1 MTLKKILLF
10 PFAVLY
16 GIITSFRNLL
26 YDWKI
31 LKSKSFDVH
40 TICVGNLSVGGTGKT
55 PHVEYLIKLLQSDFK
70 IATLSRGYKRKTS
83 GFVQATSSSNALDI
97 GDEPLQY
104 KTKNPNIDV
113 CVDADRVNGVKKI
126 LEFLDPPKVILLD
139 DAFQHRALNSELKIV
154 ISEFT
159 NIFLNDCMMPSG
171 TLRESKKAINR
182 ADIIIVSKTPEKT
195 TAVEIR
201 NLIKDLKPL
210 AHQQLFFTWLKYGE
224 LTSFQNNQETI
235 DTLNDLFRY
244 RIVLFTG
251 IGNPAPMRTYLKEYA
266 SDVKHIEY
274 SDHYQFTLQ
283 DIIEI
288 RAELDA
294 IEGGNKI
301 VVTTEKDA
309 MRLRSGDLQD
319 IANTLP
325 LYVLP
330 IEVDFKDKTQEFNE
344 TIINYVRT
352 NKFYHKKY
360 S

>member
-1 MTLKKILLF
+1 MTLKKILFF
-10 PFAVLY
+10 PFAVIY
-16 GIITSFRNLL
+16 GTITSLRNLL
-26 YDWKI
+26 YDWNI

-40 TICVGNLSVGGTGKT
+40 TICVGNLAVGGTGKT
-55 PHVEYLIKLLQSDFK
+55 PHIEYLINLLKNEFK
-70 IATLSRGYKRKTS
+70 IATLSRGYKRKTT
-83 GFVQATSSSNALDI
+83 GFIHADNSSSVLDI

-104 KTKNPNIDV
+104 KTKYPNIDV
-113 CVDADRVNGVKKI
+113 CVDSDRVNGVKKI
-126 LEFLDPPKVILLD
+126 LSFSAAPNVILLD

-154 ISEFT
+154 VSEYT
-159 NIFLNDCMMPSG
+159 NLFLNDCIMPSG
-171 TLRESKKAINR
+171 NLRESKNGIKR
-182 ADIIIVSKTPEKT
+182 ADIIIISKTPEKT

-224 LTSFQNNQETI
+224 LTSFQNPQETI

-244 RIVLFTG
+244 RVVLFTG
-251 IGNPAPMRTYLKEYA
+251 IVNPMPMVTYVKEYA
-266 SDVKHIEY
+266 SEIKHIQFP
-274 SDHYQFTLQ
+274 DHYQFTIL
-283 DIIEI
+283 DIANI

-294 IEGGNKI
+294 FEGGNKI

-309 MRLRSGDLQD
+309 MRLKGNNLQD

-325 LYVLP
+325 LYILP

>member
-10 PFAVLY
+10 PFAVIY
-16 GIITSFRNLL
+16 GTITSLRNLL
-26 YDWKI
+26 YDWKF
-31 LKSKSFDVH
+31 LQSKSFDVH
-40 TICVGNLSVGGTGKT
+40 TICVGNLAVGGTGKT
-55 PHVEYLIKLLQSDFK
+55 PHVEYLIKLLQDEVK
-70 IATLSRGYKRKTS
+70 IATLSRGYKRKTT
-83 GFVQATSSSNALDI
+83 GFVHADENSTALDI

-104 KTKNPNIDV
+104 KTKNPNLDV
-113 CVDADRVNGVKKI
+113 CVDANRVNGVKKI
-126 LEFLDPPKVILLD
+126 LSFPEPPKVIILD

-154 ISEFT
+154 VSEYS
-159 NIFLNDCMMPSG
+159 NLFLNDCMLPAGS
-171 TLRESKKAINR
+171 LRESKAGIKR
-182 ADIIIVSKTPEKT
+182 ADIIIISKTPDKT
-195 TAVEIR
+195 TAIEIR
-201 NLIKDLKPL
+201 NVIKDIKPL

-224 LTSFQNNQETI
+224 LVGFQNPNETI

-251 IGNPAPMRTYLKEYA
+251 IGNPTPMVTYLKEYA
-266 SDVKHIEY
+266 SDVKHIQY
-274 SDHYQFTLQ
+274 PDHHQFTIQ
-283 DIIEI
+283 DIADI

-294 IEGGNKI
+294 FEGGNKI
-301 VVTTEKDA
+301 VITTEKDT
-309 MRLRSGDLQD
+309 MRLKGSDLQD

-330 IEVDFKDKTQEFNE
+330 IEVDFKDKAQEFNE

>member
-10 PFAVLY
+10 PFAVIY
-16 GIITSFRNLL
+16 GIITSLRNLL
-26 YDWKI
+26 YDWKF
-31 LKSKSFDVH
+31 LQSKSFDVH
-40 TICVGNLSVGGTGKT
+40 TICVGNLAVGGTGKT
-55 PHVEYLIKLLQSDFK
+55 PHVEYLIKLLQDEVK
-70 IATLSRGYKRKTS
+70 IATLSRGYKRKTT
-83 GFVQATSSSNALDI
+83 GFIHADENSTALDI

-104 KTKNPNIDV
+104 KTKNPNLDV
-113 CVDADRVNGVKKI
+113 CVDANRVNGVKKI
-126 LEFLDPPKVILLD
+126 LSFPEPPKVIILD

-154 ISEFT
+154 VSEYS
-159 NIFLNDCMMPSG
+159 NLYLNDCMLPAG
-171 TLRESKKAINR
+171 TLRESKAGIKR
-182 ADIIIVSKTPEKT
+182 ADIIIISKTPDKT
-195 TAVEIR
+195 TAIEIR
-201 NLIKDLKPL
+201 NVIKDIKPL

-224 LTSFQNNQETI
+224 LVGFQNPTETI

-251 IGNPAPMRTYLKEYA
+251 IGNPSPMVTYLKEYA
-266 SDVKHIEY
+266 SDVKHIQY
-274 SDHYQFTLQ
+274 PDHHQFTIQ
-283 DIIEI
+283 DIADI

-294 IEGGNKI
+294 FEGGNKI
-301 VVTTEKDA
+301 VITTEKDA
-309 MRLRSGDLQD
+309 MRLKGSDLQD

-330 IEVDFKDKTQEFNE
+330 IEVDFKDKAQEFNE